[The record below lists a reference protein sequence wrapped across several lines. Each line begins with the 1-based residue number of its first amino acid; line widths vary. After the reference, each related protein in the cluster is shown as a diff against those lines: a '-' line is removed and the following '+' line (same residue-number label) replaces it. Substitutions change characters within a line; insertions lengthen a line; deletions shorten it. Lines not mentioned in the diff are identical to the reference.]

1 MRTMTTA
8 HPRLC
13 AAVALGSVA
22 AHVWMALSHPHAW
35 WLSALML
42 LMAAFCLPC
51 ALTLWR
57 RGAAHPA
64 AMLLWSAAGM
74 AGLHLVLLAAAVP
87 AGSHAHHGGA
97 PAHLQAAH
105 LQAASAGPMLAVIAL
120 ELAVAV
126 LTASWLRRLRVAG
139 SAPVHAG

>member
-42 LMAAFCLPC
+42 LMAAYCLPC

-87 AGSHAHHGGA
+87 AGVHAHHGGA
-97 PAHLQAAH
+97 PARLQAAP
-105 LQAASAGPMLAVIAL
+105 AGPMLAVIAL

-126 LTASWLRRLRVAG
+126 LTASWLRRLRLAG
-139 SAPVHAG
+139 PVPVRAA

>member
-1 MRTMTTA
+1 MRRKTTA

-97 PAHLQAAH
+97 AVHLQAAP
-105 LQAASAGPMLAVIAL
+105 AGPMLAVIGL

-126 LTASWLRRLRVAG
+126 LTASWLRRLRLAG
-139 SAPVHAG
+139 PVQVRA

>member
-1 MRTMTTA
+1 MMPNPTA

-13 AAVALGSVA
+13 AAVALASVA
-22 AHVWMALSHPHAW
+22 VHVWMAFGHSHAW
-35 WLSALML
+35 WQSAAML
-42 LMAAFCLPC
+42 LMAAYCLPC

-74 AGLHLVLLAAAVP
+74 AGLHLVLLAAAALP
-87 AGSHAHHGGA
+87 AGHSHHGGTS
-97 PAHLQAAH
+97 AHLEAA
-105 LQAASAGPMLAVIAL
+105 QSGPMLAVIAL

-126 LTASWLRRLRVAG
+126 LAASWLRRLRLA
-139 SAPVHAG
+139 AVHAA

>member
-1 MRTMTTA
+1 MRTKMTA

-22 AHVWMALSHPHAW
+22 AHVWMALSHSHAW

-42 LMAAFCLPC
+42 LMAAYCLPC

-74 AGLHLVLLAAAVP
+74 AGLHLVLLAGAVP
-87 AGSHAHHGGA
+87 AGVHAHHGGP
-97 PAHLQAAH
+97 PAHLQAAP
-105 LQAASAGPMLAVIAL
+105 AGPMLAVIAL

-126 LTASWLRRLRVAG
+126 LTASWLRRLRLAG
-139 SAPVHAG
+139 PAPARA

>member
-42 LMAAFCLPC
+42 LMAAYCLPC

-87 AGSHAHHGGA
+87 AGTHAHHGGA
-97 PAHLQAAH
+97 LARLQAAP
-105 LQAASAGPMLAVIAL
+105 AGPMLAVIAL

-126 LTASWLRRLRVAG
+126 LTASWLRRLRLAG
-139 SAPVHAG
+139 PVPARAA

>member
-1 MRTMTTA
+1 MRTLTTA

-13 AAVALGSVA
+13 AAVALASAA
-22 AHVWMALSHPHAW
+22 AHVGMALNHPHAW

-42 LMAAFCLPC
+42 LMAAYCLPC

-74 AGLHLVLLAAAVP
+74 AGLHLVLLAAAAP
-87 AGSHAHHGGA
+87 AGAHAGHGA
-97 PAHLQAAH
+97 AAAQLQAAP
-105 LQAASAGPMLAVIAL
+105 AGPMLAVIAL

-126 LTASWLRRLRVAG
+126 LTASWLRRLRQAR
-139 SAPVHAG
+139 PVPAR